1 MNQLTLSASHRLAGA
16 AFTLILAMDCQAS
29 LMDCS
34 ALPGVDRNLQ
44 GECTLAESHLLAPVS
59 TDSPSGSGA
68 PPPLLARNIFPLNAP
83 QTPGSVPDSLAL
95 MVFFG
100 GLLGVILIRAKSCN
114 SK

>member
-16 AFTLILAMDCQAS
+16 AFTLILATNCQAS
-29 LMDCS
+29 LMDCTTI
-34 ALPGVDRNLQ
+34 PGIDHNLQ
-44 GECTLAESHLLAPVS
+44 GECTLAESHVLAPVS
-59 TDSPSGSGA
+59 TNSPISDST

-83 QTPGSVPDSLAL
+83 QTPGSLPDSLTL